1 MSAAA
6 SRRTAFR
13 QADLKRALGGA
24 RAAGLEPRR
33 CRINPA
39 TGEIELEFGSE
50 PAQPTTEFDAW
61 KAKRD
66 ARQT

>member
-1 MSAAA
+1 MTAAA
-6 SRRTAFR
+6 PRRTPFK

-24 RAAGLEPRR
+24 RAAGFEPRR

-39 TGEIELEFGSE
+39 TGEIELEFANDT
-50 PAQPTTEFDAW
+50 AQPVTEFDAW

>member
-1 MSAAA
+1 MVA
-6 SRRTAFR
+6 RFR

-33 CRINPA
+33 CRIDPR
-39 TGEIELEFGSE
+39 TGEIELEFGGE
-50 PAQPTTEFDAW
+50 APQPLTEFDAW